1 MEGRFTKWI
10 PHPAHIIY
18 DIEQNPAD
26 DISGDFDAGNVRF
39 LCEDYRDIMHSG
51 RFNHRAHNVVFT
63 GGVPYILREDDFLF
77 ALEGALHMLRFGGR
91 LYVDDLIMTPC
102 TLNGVMTQNWGRFAG
117 APEVHSMK
125 PNKTLDD
132 LERKFASAVFRINAD
147 NPEHV
152 YEIEDEQVSTGGTD
166 QPYGALFTIKRIR

>member
-1 MEGRFTKWI
+1 
-10 PHPAHIIY
+10 
-18 DIEQNPAD
+18 
-26 DISGDFDAGNVRF
+26 
-39 LCEDYRDIMHSG
+39 
-51 RFNHRAHNVVFT
+51 
-63 GGVPYILREDDFLF
+63 
-77 ALEGALHMLRFGGR
+77 MLRFGGR

-166 QPYGALFTIKRIR
+166 QPYGALFTIKRVR